1 MKILFYKNAWDEYL
15 FFQQNNKDVFNRIN
29 LIIKDI
35 SRSPFDGIGKPEP
48 LKNSLNGF
56 WSRRINQEHR
66 LVYIIEDNTIHI
78 LQCRYHYQK

>member
-1 MKILFYKNAWDEYL
+1 MKILFYKNAWEEYL
-15 FFQQNNKDVFNRIN
+15 SFRQNDEVVFNRIN

-35 SRSPFDGIGKPEP
+35 SRSPFNGIGKPEP
-48 LKNSLNGF
+48 LKHSLASF

-66 LVYIIEDNTIHI
+66 LVYTVENNIIHI